1 VAGPAA
7 DVPTSTGGPL
17 GGTGPLPEKEQCPGG
32 EFTVTCGPTRL
43 QEDRAMTAETTAA
56 RTTHPELF
64 AEIAGI
70 LRDVTGEDARWA
82 ARIAPESTLEGD
94 LGLESRELVDLGE
107 RLRDRF
113 GDRVDLL
120 AFVGGLDIDEL
131 IDLTVAD
138 LVAHVAAA

>member
-1 VAGPAA
+1 
-7 DVPTSTGGPL
+7 
-17 GGTGPLPEKEQCPGG
+17 
-32 EFTVTCGPTRL
+32 
-43 QEDRAMTAETTAA
+43 MTAEKTAA

-70 LRDVTGEDARWA
+70 LRDVTGEGGEWA
-82 ARIAPESTLEGD
+82 VRIAPESTLEGD
-94 LGLESRELVDLGE
+94 LGLESLELVDVSG

-120 AFVGGLDIDEL
+120 AFVGGLDIDAL

-138 LVAHVAAA
+138 LVAYVAAA

>member
-1 VAGPAA
+1 VRANPA
-7 DVPTSTGGPL
+7 
-17 GGTGPLPEKEQCPGG
+17 E
-32 EFTVTCGPTRL
+32 
-43 QEDRAMTAETTAA
+43 EDRAMTAETTAA

-70 LRDVTGEDARWA
+70 LRDVAGEGARWA
-82 ARIAPESTLEGD
+82 ARIAPESALEGD
-94 LGLESRELVDLGE
+94 LGLESLELVDLGA

-120 AFVGGLDIDEL
+120 AFLAGLDIDEL

-138 LVAHVAAA
+138 LVAYVAAA